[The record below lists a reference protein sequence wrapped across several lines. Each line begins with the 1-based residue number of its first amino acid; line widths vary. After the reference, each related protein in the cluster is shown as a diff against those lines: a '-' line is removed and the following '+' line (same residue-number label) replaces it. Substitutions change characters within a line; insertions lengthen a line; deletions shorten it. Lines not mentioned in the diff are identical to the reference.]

1 MKFDSLKNTA
11 EFDFVY
17 KNAPRFFHK
26 NFVLYAHYL
35 PHPNSRKLSKNHQ
48 RILRSI
54 CMRQSLFYL
63 GLSISKKVGKAHVRN
78 LIKRRVRAIM
88 HEDGEQ
94 YAGYIFVFVAKN
106 SIAETEF
113 CTLKADL
120 NYGISR
126 LKKQNVDSPKRGCV
140 VCG

>member
-35 PHPNSRKLSKNHQ
+35 LNPNSKKLSKNHQ
-48 RILRSI
+48 RILKSI
-54 CMRQSLFYL
+54 CMRKFPFYL
-63 GLSISKKVGKAHVRN
+63 GLSISKKIGKAHIRN

-88 HEDGEQ
+88 HEAGEQ
-94 YAGYIFVFVAKN
+94 YADYIFVFVAK
-106 SIAETEF
+106 SPIVETEF
-113 CTLKADL
+113 HTLRADL
-120 NYGISR
+120 DYGISR
-126 LKKQNVDSPKRGCV
+126 LKKQSR
-140 VCG
+140 